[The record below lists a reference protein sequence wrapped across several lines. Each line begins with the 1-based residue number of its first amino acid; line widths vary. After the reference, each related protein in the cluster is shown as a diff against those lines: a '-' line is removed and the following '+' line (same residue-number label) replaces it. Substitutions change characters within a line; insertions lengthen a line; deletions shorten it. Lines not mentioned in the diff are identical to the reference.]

1 MSDLIVLTRAQRK
14 LLKRLIKRGKK
25 FKDNEIPIGKLGDFD
40 TYNFGILKSNDLII
54 EESHYK
60 PGATEAEMDAATKF
74 LITGKALHYFEKH
87 REYKFEQFLNG
98 VVWPIVVATITSL
111 VVNTP
116 NWLPVLLEWMK

>member
-14 LLKRLIKRGKK
+14 LLKKLIKRGKK
-25 FKDNEIPIGKLGDFD
+25 FKDNEIPIGQLGDFD
-40 TYNFGILKSNDLII
+40 AYNFGVLKSNSLII
-54 EESHYK
+54 EESRYK
-60 PGATEAEMDAATKF
+60 PGATEAEMGAATKF
-74 LITGKALHYFEKH
+74 LITGKALHYLEKR